1 MYIKKE
7 VTDVMGGKILDYEA
21 KNILNKGISIGI
33 SQGISIGISIGIN
46 QGISIGISQGENR
59 LAQLINQLIA
69 DNRQEDIAKVTTD
82 EAIRKEMYK
91 KYRIVD

>member
-1 MYIKKE
+1 
-7 VTDVMGGKILDYEA
+7 MGGKILDYEA
-21 KNILNKGISIGI
+21 KNILNKGISQGR
-33 SQGISIGISIGIN
+33 SQGIS
-46 QGISIGISQGENR
+46 QGISQGENR

-91 KYRIVD
+91 KYGIVD